1 MSNRTTVIPFGP
13 QHPVLPEP
21 LHIKFVVEDE
31 TVVGAVPQ
39 LGFVHRG
46 LESLVRLKDYNQ
58 MVFVVERI
66 CGICSCIHAN
76 CYCNAIEDMMG
87 ITAPPRAQ
95 FLRVIWSELHRIHSH
110 MLWLGLFADSFGFES
125 VFQQFWRIREHVM
138 DICEATAGNRVI
150 LSVNVVGGVRR
161 DLSPD
166 QIRWMHGRLDELE
179 KGMRELTRTML
190 DDYTVQERTR
200 GIGILSKDDA
210 RLLGAAGPTLRG
222 SGWEIDERMHGY
234 AAYKDLNFIPVV
246 EHDGD
251 CYARSKVRFY
261 EVLHSIELIREA
273 LNRLPESEL
282 TVKVT
287 GNPEGESVF
296 RVEQPRGELFYYIRA
311 NGTKHLERMRVRTP
325 TFANVPPLLHMLPG
339 CKLPD
344 VPVIVLSID
353 PCISCT
359 ER

>member
-1 MSNRTTVIPFGP
+1 M
-13 QHPVLPEP
+13 
-21 LHIKFVVEDE
+21 
-31 TVVGAVPQ
+31 
-39 LGFVHRG
+39 
-46 LESLVRLKDYNQ
+46 
-58 MVFVVERI
+58 VERI

-76 CYCNAIEDMMG
+76 CYCNAIEDMLG
-87 ITAPPRAQ
+87 VTAPPRAQ
-95 FLRVIWSELHRIHSH
+95 FLRVVWSELHRIHSH
-110 MLWLGLFADSFGFES
+110 LLWLGLFADAFGFES

-166 QIRWMHGRLDELE
+166 QIRWMLEQLDALE
-179 KGMRELTRTML
+179 RGMRELTSTML

-200 GIGILSKDDA
+200 GIGLLSKDDA

-234 AAYKDLNFIPVV
+234 AAYNDLNFIPVV
-246 EHDGD
+246 EQDGD

-261 EVLHSIELIREA
+261 EVLHSIDLIREA
-273 LNRLPESEL
+273 LNRLPDSEL
-282 TVKVT
+282 TVKLP
-287 GNPEGESVF
+287 GNPDGESIF
-296 RVEQPRGELFYYIRA
+296 RVEQPRGELFYYVRA
-311 NGTKHLERMRVRTP
+311 NGTKMLERMRVRTP
-325 TFANVPPLLHMLPG
+325 TFANIPALLHMLPG

>member
-166 QIRWMHGRLDELE
+166 QIRWMHGRLD
-179 KGMRELTRTML
+179 
-190 DDYTVQERTR
+190 
-200 GIGILSKDDA
+200 
-210 RLLGAAGPTLRG
+210 
-222 SGWEIDERMHGY
+222 
-234 AAYKDLNFIPVV
+234 
-246 EHDGD
+246 
-251 CYARSKVRFY
+251 
-261 EVLHSIELIREA
+261 
-273 LNRLPESEL
+273 
-282 TVKVT
+282 
-287 GNPEGESVF
+287 
-296 RVEQPRGELFYYIRA
+296 
-311 NGTKHLERMRVRTP
+311 
-325 TFANVPPLLHMLPG
+325 
-339 CKLPD
+339 
-344 VPVIVLSID
+344 
-353 PCISCT
+353 
-359 ER
+359 